1 MNFDLKN
8 NGHTL
13 TGIFYETDHND
24 FLDRFV
30 ISKDKRGKKL
40 ILMMK
45 EKCLMNLMIMINN
58 ILLQQNKI
66 RKGKDNFICGNDIY
80 LI

>member
-30 ISKDKRGKKL
+30 ISKDKSGKKTYSDDEGE
-40 ILMMK
+40 MFNEFDDYDK
-45 EKCLMNLMIMINN
+45 YYFASTK
-58 ILLQQNKI
+58 
-66 RKGKDNFICGNDIY
+66 
-80 LI
+80 